1 MRKTNALLT
10 SIIKRWLKLMLI
22 VFVLLTILAIWVTI
36 LCMIYQETIWGLI
49 ISGVY
54 VISTICLAIAIFS
67 NDQVNNFIN
76 KPLL

>member
-1 MRKTNALLT
+1 MRKTNALT
-10 SIIKRWLKLMLI
+10 SIIKRWLKLMI
-22 VFVLLTILAIWVTI
+22 VVFVLLAILAIWVTI
-36 LCMIYQETIWGLI
+36 LCMIHQETIWGFI

-76 KPLL
+76 KHLL

>member
-1 MRKTNALLT
+1 
-10 SIIKRWLKLMLI
+10 MLI